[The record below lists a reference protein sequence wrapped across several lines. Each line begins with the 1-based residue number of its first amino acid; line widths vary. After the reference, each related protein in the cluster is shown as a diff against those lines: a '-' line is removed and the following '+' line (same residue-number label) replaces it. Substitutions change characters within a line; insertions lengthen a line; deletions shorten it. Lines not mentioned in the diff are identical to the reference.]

1 MRQQLRLRVLLPV
14 AVLGLLGAGFGAFA
28 MGGPA
33 APESI
38 PVNPTGSGA
47 VDTGAVDTGAVDT
60 GATDTGPASAPAP
73 PPPTAGEVDPATWA
87 QQANALCLQL
97 DEQLE
102 LLEKFES
109 PNEAKEALAQ
119 TLELLGAFED
129 DFVAIGWP
137 QGEQD
142 AVVAIHVSIAA
153 GLDVFERFHAALV
166 QEDVDELLRLAKDRP
181 GDKAAVNAQKAE
193 LRRLGADECAKSSPA
208 DTAPLRGSAT
218 LQWQLL
224 KYRAVVVVFYS
235 PESALDA
242 TAVLEARAA
251 ALATNAGFVPVDVT
265 SEKQV
270 AAIALGY
277 EVLGSPTVLVVSRG
291 PKLRSEFNGFVDRET
306 VAQAVENALK

>member
-1 MRQQLRLRVLLPV
+1 MRQQLRLRVLVPV

-38 PVNPTGSGA
+38 PVNPTSSGA
-47 VDTGAVDTGAVDT
+47 MDTGAVDT
-60 GATDTGPASAPAP
+60 GATDTGPAPAPAP
-73 PPPTAGEVDPATWA
+73 PPPTAGEVDAATWA
-87 QQANALCLQL
+87 QQADALCAQL

-102 LLEKFES
+102 PLDEFES

-119 TLELLGAFED
+119 ALELLRAFED

-142 AVVAIHVSIAA
+142 AVVAIHVSTATGIDFLAK
-153 GLDVFERFHAALV
+153 FHAALV
-166 QEDVDELLRLAKDRP
+166 DEDVDELLRLTKERP
-181 GDKAAVNAQKAE
+181 GERAAVKAYRTE
-193 LRRLGADECAKSSPA
+193 LRRLGADACAASSPA

-242 TAVLEARAA
+242 GAVLEARAA

-306 VAQAVENALK
+306 VAQAVTNASK